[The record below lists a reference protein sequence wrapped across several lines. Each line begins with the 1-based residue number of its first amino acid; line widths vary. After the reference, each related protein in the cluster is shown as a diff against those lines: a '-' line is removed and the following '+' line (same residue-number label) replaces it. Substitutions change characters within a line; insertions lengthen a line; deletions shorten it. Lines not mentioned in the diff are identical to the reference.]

1 MFNIFKYFRSNQP
14 VEEGKA
20 REQGK
25 EWEEL
30 PLQQLI
36 LMDEEKFEQYMR
48 DDLKSFEKNDFLGK
62 AADAKHDA
70 LTAVKAKQYD
80 KAWRLFHEQKL
91 NYMKHASRCN
101 FTRLQTLALDGSV
114 SEHLADVL
122 RLEGKHTAAL
132 IHIVYWVASSSR
144 KTKRQEQ
151 KLQAY
156 FRRANLKGVE
166 FQDLEQFMEGIKKN
180 PDFRLVQ
187 DQMRRWE

>member
-20 REQGK
+20 REQGE

-70 LTAVKAKQYD
+70 LTAVKAKQYA

-101 FTRLQTLALDGSV
+101 FTHLQTLALDGSV

-132 IHIVYWVASSSR
+132 AHIVYWVASSSR

-151 KLQAY
+151 KLRAY
-156 FRRANLKGVE
+156 FRRANLKNVE
-166 FQDLEQFMEGIKKN
+166 FQDLGQFMEGITEN